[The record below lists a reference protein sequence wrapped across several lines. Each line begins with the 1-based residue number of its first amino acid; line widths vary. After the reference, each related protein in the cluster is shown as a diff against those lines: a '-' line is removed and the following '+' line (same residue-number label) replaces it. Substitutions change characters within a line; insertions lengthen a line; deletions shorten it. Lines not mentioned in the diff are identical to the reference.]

1 MISVSCKN
9 FMRWQ
14 AVAGTLIV
22 PATILGLVS
31 ANTVLGPWYAL
42 LRETVFSLSLGS
54 STLGQPLLQWLN
66 LGGVS
71 LLFFLVG
78 LECKRAYMDGELK
91 GPDRLRLPLLAALG
105 GMCASAA
112 AGFWFGGTDPAMGS
126 WWVVPIGADMALGLA
141 VLTWLGERVPP
152 ALKVFFATT
161 AMFAAIGAVVVAAGA
176 HGAPLPWTALVPAG
190 ACLLALGLLN
200 LARVES
206 LSLYL
211 LPAATLWILMA
222 GSALHAVLAAL
233 LAALFIPGSNRG
245 QTRSP
250 LLGLEQ
256 DLLPAVCCVVLPLLA
271 LANAGLPLR
280 EIGGTDMMGP
290 GAMGIVLGLFPA
302 KALGVLALCW
312 IGVKARVCAL
322 PPGVG
327 WKELGGAAVLGGA
340 GFTVNVFL
348 ALAVAGQ
355 TGSVPAC
362 LAVMIGSAVSIPG
375 GYALLRQVLAR
386 RRNKVLQRS

>member
-14 AVAGTLIV
+14 AVAGTLMV
-22 PATILGLVS
+22 PAAVLGLVA
-31 ANTVLGPWYAL
+31 ANTVLGPWFAL

-54 STLGQPLLQWLN
+54 ASLGQPLLQWLN
-66 LGGVS
+66 QGGVS
-71 LLFFLVG
+71 LLFFLIG
-78 LECKRAYMDGELK
+78 LECKRAFMDGELK
-91 GPDRLRLPLLAALG
+91 GPDRLRLPLLASLG
-105 GMCASAA
+105 EMCASAA
-112 AGFWFGGTDPAMGS
+112 AGFGIGGADPTMGG
-126 WWVVPIGADMALGLA
+126 WWVVPMGPDITLGLA

-161 AMFAAIGAVVVAAGA
+161 AMFAVVGSAVAAAGSLGA
-176 HGAPLPWTALVPAG
+176 ALPWTVLAPAG
-190 ACLLALGLLN
+190 GCLLVLGLLN
-200 LARVES
+200 LARVEA

-211 LPAATLWILMA
+211 LPAATLWALLA
-222 GSALHAVLAAL
+222 GSAVHAVLAAL

-250 LLGLEQ
+250 LLELEQ

-271 LANAGLPLR
+271 LANSGLPLR
-280 EIGGTDMMGP
+280 ETGGTDMMGP
-290 GAMGIVLGLFPA
+290 GALGIALGLFPA

-348 ALAVAGQ
+348 ALAAAGPA
-355 TGSVPAC
+355 GSVQAC
-362 LAVMIGSAVSIPG
+362 LAVMVGSAVSIPV

>member
-22 PATILGLVS
+22 PAVILGLVA
-31 ANTVLGPWYAL
+31 ANTVLGPWFTL

-54 STLGQPLLQWLN
+54 SALGQPLLQWLN
-66 LGGVS
+66 QAGVS

-78 LECKRAYMDGELK
+78 LECKRAFMDGELK
-91 GPDRLRLPLLAALG
+91 GADRLRLPLLAALG
-105 GMCASAA
+105 GLCASAA
-112 AGFWFGGTDPAMGS
+112 TGFGFGGADSAMG
-126 WWVVPIGADMALGLA
+126 WWTVPMGVDIALGLA

-152 ALKVFFATT
+152 ALKVFFTTT
-161 AMFAAIGAVVVAAGA
+161 AMFAAIGAAVVAAGA
-176 HGAPLPWTALVPAG
+176 QGAPLPWTVLAPAG

-200 LARVES
+200 VARVES

-211 LPAATLWILMA
+211 LPAATLWALLA
-222 GSALHAVLAAL
+222 GSAVHAVLAAL

-250 LLGLEQ
+250 LLELEQ

-280 EIGGTDMMGP
+280 ETVGTDMMGS

-348 ALAVAGQ
+348 AQAVAGPD
-355 TGSVPAC
+355 GSVPAC
-362 LAVMIGSAVSIPG
+362 LAVMIGSAVSIPV

>member
-14 AVAGTLIV
+14 AVAGTLMV
-22 PATILGLVS
+22 PAAILGLVA
-31 ANTVLGPWYAL
+31 ANTILGPWFVL

-54 STLGQPLLQWLN
+54 TTLGQPLLQWLN
-66 LGGVS
+66 QGGVS

-78 LECKRAYMDGELK
+78 LECKRAFMDGELK
-91 GPDRLRLPLLAALG
+91 GRDRLGLPLLAALG
-105 GMCASAA
+105 GMGASAA
-112 AGFWFGGTDPAMGS
+112 AGFWFGGADSAMAG
-126 WWVVPIGADMALGLA
+126 WWMVPMGADIALGLA

-152 ALKVFFATT
+152 ALKVFFTT
-161 AMFAAIGAVVVAAGA
+161 SAMFAAIGAAVVAAGA
-176 HGAPLPWTALVPAG
+176 QGAPLPWTVLVPAG
-190 ACLLALGLLN
+190 ACLLVLGLLN

-206 LSLYL
+206 LSFYL
-211 LPAATLWILMA
+211 LPAATLWGLMA
-222 GSALHAVLAAL
+222 GSAVHAVLAAL

-280 EIGGTDMMGP
+280 EAGGTGMMGP
-290 GAMGIVLGLFPA
+290 GAPGIALGLFPA

-312 IGVKARVCAL
+312 VGVKARACAL
-322 PPGVG
+322 PPGVS

-348 ALAVAGQ
+348 ALAAAGPS
-355 TGSVPAC
+355 GSVQAC
-362 LAVMIGSAVSIPG
+362 LAVMTGSAVSIPV